1 MKWSFLIAR
10 VFGIDIKIHATF
22 VFALAIGALWGAEHG
37 QKGVAFGLLFTILLF
52 ACVVLH
58 ELGHSLVA
66 KFFKIPVREIVLL
79 PIGGVA
85 QMEKNPEKPV
95 HELLIALS
103 GPLVN
108 VVIAAGIYL
117 AFGKTLLAGID
128 PRAMMTA
135 QNLQPS
141 AQTLVFWLLTANVTL
156 ATFNMIPAF
165 PLDGGRVLRAI
176 LAMFMGFSQGTAV
189 AAVIGQFIAVFLGI
203 FAVVTGQMLLALV
216 AFFIFMG
223 AGRERAE
230 EQARTV
236 LHTLRVGDAYNRYAL
251 TLAPGDHVS
260 RVVDYI
266 LTSYQPDFAVLQGSQ
281 LIGVITRQDV
291 LRVLATDIR
300 DLYVAG
306 VMNRNVEKVQST
318 ESLDDVRKKMEKGE
332 IRLVSVYEGERYLGL
347 VSLEDIAEAL
357 LVSTFVER
365 QNQLRKAAETA

>member
-1 MKWSFLIAR
+1 
-10 VFGIDIKIHATF
+10 
-22 VFALAIGALWGAEHG
+22 
-37 QKGVAFGLLFTILLF
+37 
-52 ACVVLH
+52 
-58 ELGHSLVA
+58 
-66 KFFKIPVREIVLL
+66 
-79 PIGGVA
+79 
-85 QMEKNPEKPV
+85 MEKNPEKPV